1 MASPGSKGSIG
12 FMRKFPEEGEL
23 ATLRPL
29 MTSSPV
35 FAFLRAG
42 EMDAQTGASK
52 AWLPSEGS

>member
-1 MASPGSKGSIG
+1 
-12 FMRKFPEEGEL
+12 MRKFPEEGEL